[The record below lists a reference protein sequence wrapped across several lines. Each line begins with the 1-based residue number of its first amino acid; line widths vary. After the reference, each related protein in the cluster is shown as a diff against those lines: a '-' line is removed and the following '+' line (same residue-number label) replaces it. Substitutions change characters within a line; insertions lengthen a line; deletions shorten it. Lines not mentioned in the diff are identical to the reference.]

1 MCSHEANNTGK
12 HLKLHVRRSS
22 EAVTQSHVNK
32 LAADAE
38 VGGGQDDLNPCLW
51 GWLVGAEEGNTAG
64 GTQKTRPDIVQV
76 MPERPD

>member
-32 LAADAE
+32 LAADAGGW
-38 VGGGQDDLNPCLW
+38 GGG
-51 GWLVGAEEGNTAG
+51 GVKMT
-64 GTQKTRPDIVQV
+64 
-76 MPERPD
+76 